1 LIVDEAE
8 AELVRTIFKLYLK
21 GYSIGGII
29 KELESK
35 DILSPTGK
43 NRWYKGTIDNILNNE
58 KYVGD
63 VELFKPDKESDS
75 YLMSDSHPAIIDRA
89 TFQAVKL
96 ERQSR
101 SNVEITEDG
110 IRRKSKKYSS
120 KKKG

>member
-1 LIVDEAE
+1 
-8 AELVRTIFKLYLK
+8 
-21 GYSIGGII
+21 
-29 KELESK
+29 
-35 DILSPTGK
+35 
-43 NRWYKGTIDNILNNE
+43 
-58 KYVGD
+58 
-63 VELFKPDKESDS
+63 
-75 YLMSDSHPAIIDRA
+75 MSDSHPAIIDRA